1 MSAKAIA
8 AGLGLPYMAY
18 TCSAGTEIFD
28 FIGQIF
34 PDSDSGSTGDAQLD
48 HEKAILT
55 SMGGINYA
63 NVSKMMNLPD
73 LDDMDYDPAGY
84 IRH

>member
-34 PDSDSGSTGDAQLD
+34 PDSDSCSTGDAQLD

-63 NVSKMMNLPD
+63 CLLYTSLE
-73 LDDMDYDPAGY
+73 DMFIQYTGRGLA
-84 IRH
+84 